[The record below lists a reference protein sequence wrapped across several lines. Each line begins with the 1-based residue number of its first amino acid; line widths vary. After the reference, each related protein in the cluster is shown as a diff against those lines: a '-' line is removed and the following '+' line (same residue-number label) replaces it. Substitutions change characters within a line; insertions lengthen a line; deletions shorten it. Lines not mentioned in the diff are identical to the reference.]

1 MDTRQALVLSNEASR
16 EICQHAEETFPE
28 ECCGIILTDGTTDYV
43 QRLTNIQNQLH
54 ALDPQ
59 AYPRSAAIA
68 YAMDPK
74 ELEMIIDNAALKGAK
89 LRAFYHSH
97 PNHKAYFSEEDKA
110 FASPFGEP
118 TFPETAQIVISIYH
132 REVKEIRAYTWSE
145 EQKDFT
151 EVPLDRVNPEHS
163 CSQE

>member
-1 MDTRQALVLSNEASR
+1 MNTRRPLLLSNEVAKD
-16 EICQHAEETFPE
+16 ICKHAEETFPE

-43 QRLTNIQNQLH
+43 QRLANIQNQLH

-59 AYPRSAAIA
+59 TYPRTAAIA

-74 ELEMIIDNAALKGAK
+74 ELERVIDHAALNGAK
-89 LRAFYHSH
+89 LKAFYHSH
-97 PNHKAYFSEEDKA
+97 PDHKAYFSEEDKA

-132 REVKEIRAYTWSE
+132 REIKDIRAYMWSE

-151 EVPLDRVNPEHS
+151 EISLDKV
-163 CSQE
+163 